1 MSDWAAKLLVAGSE
15 NGESVEVR
23 GGQGKR
29 REFVKSRNY
38 RSQGENGDHGD
49 DDEA

>member
-1 MSDWAAKLLVAGSE
+1 MSLRLSE
-15 NGESVEVR
+15 TAEKGRECVR
-23 GGQGKR
+23 
-29 REFVKSRNY
+29 SRNY